1 MCGPARSDLIS
12 EKTAAGFYG
21 ARIAYGYS
29 GASLLRGQ
37 VVRARAVRVK
47 EVEATLE
54 VSRTW

>member
-1 MCGPARSDLIS
+1 MFGPARSDLIS

-29 GASLLRGQ
+29 GASLLPG
-37 VVRARAVRVK
+37 VK